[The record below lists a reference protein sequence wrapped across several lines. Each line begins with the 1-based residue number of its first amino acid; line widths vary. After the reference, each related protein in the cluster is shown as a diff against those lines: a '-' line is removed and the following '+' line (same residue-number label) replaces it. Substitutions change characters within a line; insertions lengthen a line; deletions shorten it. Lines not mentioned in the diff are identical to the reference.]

1 MVEKKNSPPYAFFC
15 PKIWKIEGG
24 GKFVGE
30 NLDGPKP
37 LKIINKQ
44 LKNKHL

>member
-1 MVEKKNSPPYAFFC
+1 MIEKKNSPSNAFFC

-30 NLDGPKP
+30 NSKGRQ
-37 LKIINKQ
+37 NG
-44 LKNKHL
+44 